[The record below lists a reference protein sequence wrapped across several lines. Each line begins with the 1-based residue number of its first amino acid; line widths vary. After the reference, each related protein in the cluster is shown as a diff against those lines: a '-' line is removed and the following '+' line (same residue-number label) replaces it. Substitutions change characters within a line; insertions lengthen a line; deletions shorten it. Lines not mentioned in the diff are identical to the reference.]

1 MTADWQKSLESLR
14 NDFRDVSRSYPKL
27 FYARLIAPIIP
38 QDRWR
43 FILGS
48 KRYLQFSDRP
58 LDGDYVDQYCL
69 YADASA
75 DELMCKHGLQ
85 QFDVLS
91 QRAVQ
96 LIMEI
101 PKELWDLLNLPNKS
115 SNDLLRWLDV
125 IDTLAGRPDAPVQV
139 RGFARDQ
146 FRVLRN
152 EEDSTSTLLVPIM
165 AYKSF
170 PTSFP
175 PDAFPHRWLA
185 VVSPDISTCSVCTI
199 EEILRQL
206 PDPGSDFTIATWID
220 KDGCKTTWTV
230 HDPDTVTALK
240 ASYGEPTKK
249 YEHEGH
255 GVSGTVLIGR
265 LDNIP
270 SGTADTHSYHQLIA
284 QILNRLFSP
293 DLTGMKIEK
302 EINEGRKRIDI
313 CFDNVAASGF
323 FHDLKVAHQIKCPVI
338 FVECKNYSNDPA
350 NPELDQL
357 QGRFGQHRGTFG
369 ILVCREIA
377 DRKTMILRCRD
388 IVNAQRGYVLV
399 LADSD
404 VKSLWNLRAASNNA
418 GFYQFLREKMNE
430 LIL

>member
-1 MTADWQKSLESLR
+1 M
-14 NDFRDVSRSYPKL
+14 
-27 FYARLIAPIIP
+27 
-38 QDRWR
+38 
-43 FILGS
+43 LGS

-58 LDGDYVDQYCL
+58 LDGEYVDQYCL
-69 YADASA
+69 YADVNA

-85 QFDVLS
+85 QFDSLA
-91 QRAVQ
+91 QRAMRA
-96 LIMEI
+96 IMDIPTEI
-101 PKELWDLLNLPNKS
+101 RELLNLPNKS
-115 SNDLLRWLDV
+115 STDFLRWLDV
-125 IDTLAGRPDAPVQV
+125 IDTLASRPGAPDQV
-139 RGFARDQ
+139 KGFARDQ
-146 FRVLRN
+146 FRVLTN
-152 EEDSTSTLLVPIM
+152 PDDNTSPLLVPVL

-170 PTSFP
+170 PSSFP

-199 EEILRQL
+199 DEILRQL
-206 PDPGSDFTIATWID
+206 PDPASDFTIATWID

-230 HDPDTVTALK
+230 HDPDTVTALQE
-240 ASYGEPTKK
+240 SYGKPTTQ

-270 SGTADTHSYHQLIA
+270 SGTADAHSYHQLIA

-293 DLTGMKIEK
+293 DLTGMRIEQ
-302 EINEGRKRIDI
+302 EFNEGRKRIDI
-313 CFDNVAASGF
+313 CFDNVAATGF
-323 FHDLKVAHQIKCPVI
+323 FHDLKVAHQIKCPVV

-357 QGRFGQHRGTFG
+357 QGRFGQQRGEFG

-377 DRKTMILRCRD
+377 DRKTMISRCRD
-388 IVNAQRGYVLV
+388 IVNARKGYVLV
-399 LADSD
+399 LSDTD
-404 VKSLWNLRAASNNA
+404 VKSLWNLRAANNTA
-418 GFYQFLREKMNE
+418 GFYQFLRDKINE